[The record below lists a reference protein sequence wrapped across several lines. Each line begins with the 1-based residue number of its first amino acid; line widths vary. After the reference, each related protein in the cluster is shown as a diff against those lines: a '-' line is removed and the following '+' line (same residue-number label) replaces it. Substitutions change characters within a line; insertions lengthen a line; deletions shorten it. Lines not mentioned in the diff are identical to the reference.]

1 MKKEDPIHL
10 SKENIRRDHDRP
22 RPGRL
27 LVVGIGPGGPLDRI
41 RRADKA
47 EIYSGLSFG

>member
-10 SKENIRRDHDRP
+10 SKENIQRDHDRP

-27 LVVGIGPGGPLDRI
+27 FV
-41 RRADKA
+41 
-47 EIYSGLSFG
+47 YSGSSFG